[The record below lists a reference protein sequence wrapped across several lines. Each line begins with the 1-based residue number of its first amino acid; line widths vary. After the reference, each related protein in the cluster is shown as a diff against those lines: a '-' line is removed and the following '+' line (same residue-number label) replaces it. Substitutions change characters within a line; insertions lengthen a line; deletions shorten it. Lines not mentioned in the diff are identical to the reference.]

1 MVGVWELG
9 PLSVDSTLL
18 EFDLLTNGIK
28 DLGRLLLKLAPEVNS
43 N

>member
-1 MVGVWELG
+1 VVGVWELG